1 MKKSKVLFTLFL
13 CVLLCLSFALTSCD
27 RKYDEAEVKAAAE
40 SLMKNAEKLNTVY
53 YGRGIAYIMGGSHN
67 GAYYEAD
74 PMHLRSLGFTN
85 IKGLI
90 ELTEKT
96 FTKSYSAKL
105 IRDRLQEMR
114 VDGVMIEPAR
124 YYQSY
129 DDELMTEE
137 VCIMVYSGITPIFD
151 DRMTV
156 DYSSMTVKGSKRD
169 KVFVSV
175 SVTVSNIDG
184 DTQEKTLDITLIEED
199 DGWRIDNPV
208 FKNYTSESVE

>member
-1 MKKSKVLFTLFL
+1 MKKSKVVFSLLL
-13 CVLLCLSFALTSCD
+13 CVLLCLSIVLTSCD

-53 YGRGIAYIMGGSHN
+53 YGRGIAYIVGGAQN

-74 PMHLRSLGFTN
+74 PMHLRTLGFTN
-85 IKGLI
+85 INGLV

-124 YYQSY
+124 YYQNY
-129 DDELMTEE
+129 EDELLTEE

-156 DYSSMTVKGSKRD
+156 DYSSMTVTGSKRD
-169 KVFVSV
+169 KVFVTV
-175 SVTVSNIDG
+175 SVTVANMDG
-184 DTQEKTLDITLIEED
+184 ETQEKTLEITLIEED

-208 FKNYTSESVE
+208 FKNYTNVSVG